1 MVQVMQMGI
10 GLRIFLVL
18 GAILAF
24 AMVVRKIKKTE
35 MQAGDSVF
43 WLVLCGALVIVALFP
58 QLAFWAS
65 EVLGFES
72 PSNFVLL
79 LVIAILMIKVFF
91 LSADVARLRQKLTAL
106 IQEMALKP

>member
-1 MVQVMQMGI
+1 MGI

>member
-1 MVQVMQMGI
+1 MSI

-24 AMVVRKIKKTE
+24 AMVVRNIKKTE
-35 MQAGDSVF
+35 MQASDSVF
-43 WLVLCGALVIVALFP
+43 WLVLCGALVVVAVFP

-65 EVLGFES
+65 EALGFES

-106 IQEMALKP
+106 VQEMALKP

>member
-1 MVQVMQMGI
+1 MQMGI